1 MRRKWPGYQIT
12 ITEDTLQDT
21 QLEWGMDEFTQ

>member
-12 ITEDTLQDT
+12 ITEDILQDT